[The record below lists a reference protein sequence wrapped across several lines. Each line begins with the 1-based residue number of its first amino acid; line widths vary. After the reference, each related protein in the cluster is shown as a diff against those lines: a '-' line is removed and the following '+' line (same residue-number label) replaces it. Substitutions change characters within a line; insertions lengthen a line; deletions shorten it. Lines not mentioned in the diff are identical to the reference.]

1 VAAQTEVTAVYRAD
15 TAAYVR
21 GVKQAV
27 EATKAFQDATVG
39 ADKTLGGIKGSTIAL
54 GAAFGTL
61 GAMAIAKAT
70 SKLKQFTMQAIDAA
84 ASYEQTVISI
94 EGIFVGMGMSVQ
106 EATAETK
113 TYLADLRD
121 FAATT
126 PFELPQ
132 TLDAVKRLLSIG
144 YAADDVKDRLLPAIG
159 DITSALGQPASAINA
174 VVYAMGQIKSAGR
187 VMQQDLMQIGNA
199 LPGFNARMA
208 IAKELFNGDMNSM
221 AQAVQEGSLTGE
233 KAIEALISQMQKFP
247 GAAGAMERQSKTLN
261 GVISTFKDTINN
273 AMIDAL
279 IPTMPVL
286 SSALEQLV
294 DPVSKLAIAFT
305 SQLGPTLVQVAKSAQ
320 EFAPQLSEM
329 ASALMELAGT
339 AITRFITVMG
349 SLAPIFTVAA
359 KMLTGLGKVLQ
370 SLPDSVLAATAAML
384 LLMRVGIGKAFITA
398 VGSATIGIATLGKTT
413 TTTAAT
419 AGGGFAAIGSSAV
432 ASMTTVTAA
441 TRVAAGAMHA
451 FKAALSST
459 GIGLLVVGLATAIT
473 ALTLSSEEAAT
484 AADTLTDSLH
494 DQTGALVENHRALI
508 ANAMEQDGILE
519 AARAAGIATNDLVDA
534 YIEGGDALSGYV
546 DQMRGYVDASGAMG
560 TATAKAYGKG
570 GEVLKQRREEAQS
583 VLNAADAL
591 STYVGKMD
599 DSRDA
604 IERQREA
611 VSGLPPVYATAEVAA
626 GNMNRA
632 TLRAAE
638 AADLYDPATRGAAA
652 ATDELADAAADAAAA
667 VEAMRAEQEKW
678 LAVTG
683 QISAVDAAA
692 AAIDNIGTSA
702 VENANKLVGTS
713 PKIRAFRGDVISAF
727 EQSAA
732 VASEL
737 GGTVEEQRQIFTGEL
752 VKIVAA
758 LRASKVK
765 DSDIETFLRA
775 MDNLPTSVEQIMTAA
790 GVAVG
795 KGSKGFK
802 TGLQKN
808 IEQAFKDSVAAG
820 TPMTADA
827 MARMAQ
833 SATDAAKAEMGLTLE
848 PELLSVI
855 NSASSALQQPAKDAG
870 NAPGYNFST
879 GIAAGITE
887 GSPIVVLAVQRVIA
901 AAKAAADAASQSK
914 SPSRLFAKVGDNL
927 IQGLRL
933 GWTRGSKDFVDG
945 IARTMQDAFWALKDS
960 KDAIADAK
968 KRLKEIREARNKGEA
983 SAREVAA
990 AERDLA
996 RAYRDEADA
1005 ERAAAEARKNL
1016 NATRRL
1022 DKMKP
1027 IKVNW
1032 GSLLEE
1038 FNKSGDVSRI
1048 FDTLSDKLFDKAMR
1062 AGMTP
1067 EAAQAYVDGI
1077 IGNIEKKLARKLRR
1091 LDALTRKLGEIRE
1104 RLSTFQEIA
1113 DERES
1118 ARKTLADFLA
1128 DRFGEPSE
1136 FEKAY
1141 NSAELSVDQA
1151 IDLFDRAKELIEQR
1165 LGGGEGIGEL
1175 DKAKA
1180 DSLVKYVE
1188 DQTQALVTLIKKR
1201 NTLLDKI
1208 NVESATLKDLEDKRN
1223 QAQEKFTQSILDFS
1237 KISGKVGSAQEY
1249 IMGLEQR
1256 VAATR
1261 KYIADIDALRKRG
1274 VAESVIQQIL
1284 AAGPESG
1291 GTFAAALAA
1300 ATDEQLQYVN
1310 ELTSQT
1316 ATMAESFGDA
1326 QAAVMYDAGITA
1338 QRALV
1343 EGLQTEYTTV
1353 VNEMDKIVA
1362 GIEAALAPLAT
1373 TGYTAGDQ
1381 LLASTIQGLKDREAE
1396 ILAEI
1401 KRIGEAI
1408 QAAWAAAMTPP
1419 PGTTS
1424 ASGGPNPPRG
1434 KGKGRSAMIT
1444 APAPVIPYSTSPA
1457 ISVAS
1462 GGVQVAVTVGA
1473 DQNPAAASE
1482 AVKSA
1487 VMEALSEV
1495 AAKAA
1500 NARR

>member
-1 VAAQTEVTAVYRAD
+1 VAAQTEVTAIYRAD
-15 TAAYVR
+15 VASYVR
-21 GVKQAV
+21 GVKQAQASTQAFANA
-27 EATKAFQDATVG
+27 ATG
-39 ADKTLGGIKGSTIAL
+39 ADKTIGGMKASTVAL

-70 SKLKQFTMQAIDAA
+70 AKLKQFTMQAIDAA

-106 EATAETK
+106 QATSETK

-208 IAKELFNGDMNSM
+208 IAKELFNGDMNAM

-273 AMIDAL
+273 ALIDAL
-279 IPTMPVL
+279 MPAMPAL
-286 SSALEQLV
+286 SSSLEQLV
-294 DPVSKLAIAFT
+294 GPVSDLAVAFA
-305 SQLGPTLVQVAKSAQ
+305 SQLGPVLIEVATSAQ
-320 EFAPQLSEM
+320 EFAPQLAELAVALFEVAGSATREFIP
-329 ASALMELAGT
+329 AVAKLAPVLTAAAKVVETISAILSALPDPILA
-339 AITRFITVMG
+339 AAAAMVI
-349 SLAPIFTVAA
+349 LARTGFGAA
-359 KMLTGLGKVLQ
+359 LLKSISSAGIGIVSFARTTTT
-370 SLPDSVLAATAAML
+370 SAATA
-384 LLMRVGIGKAFITA
+384 
-398 VGSATIGIATLGKTT
+398 S
-413 TTTAAT
+413 
-419 AGGGFAAIGSSAV
+419 GGFGAIGSSAV
-432 ASMTTVTAA
+432 TSMRITDGAVKAA
-441 TRVAAGAMHA
+441 TASVNG
-451 FKAALSST
+451 FKAALAST
-459 GIGLLVVGLATAIT
+459 GIGLVVVGIATALATMAMSGDD
-473 ALTLSSEEAAT
+473 AAAAT
-484 AADTLTDSLH
+484 DTLTDSLL
-494 DQTGALVENHRALI
+494 DQNGVLVDNHRALV
-508 ANAMEQDGILE
+508 AKHLEEQGILE
-519 AARAAGIATNDLVDA
+519 AARQSGIATDKLVDA
-534 YIEGGDALSGYV
+534 YLEGGNALERYAQS
-546 DQMRGYVDASGAMG
+546 MREYADENRNTNWVIESFNSLVGEGLVSSAGEGAQKIYAAADSLSALTG
-560 TATAKAYGKG
+560 SLDDAKAST
-570 GEVLKQRREEAQS
+570 QREIEA
-583 VLNAADAL
+583 VEGLAVANANNAAVTGEI
-591 STYVGKMD
+591 SM
-599 DSRDA
+599 
-604 IERQREA
+604 
-611 VSGLPPVYATAEVAA
+611 
-626 GNMNRA
+626 A

-638 AADLYDPATRGAAA
+638 AADLYSPSTVTAAA
-652 ATDELADAAADAAAA
+652 ATDELADAAAEAAAA

-683 QISAVDAAA
+683 QISAVDSAA

-732 VASEL
+732 AATSL
-737 GGTVEEQRQIFTGEL
+737 TDNTEEQRQIFTGEL

-775 MDNLPTSVEQIMTAA
+775 MDNLPVGVEQIMTAA
-790 GVAVG
+790 GLAVG
-795 KGSKGFK
+795 KGAKNFK
-802 TGLQKN
+802 TDVQKN
-808 IEQAFKDSVAAG
+808 IEQAFKGAAEAG
-820 TPMTADA
+820 APMTADA
-827 MARMAQ
+827 LEHMAQ
-833 SATDAAKAEMGLTLE
+833 GATDAAKAKMGLTLE
-848 PELLSVI
+848 PELLGVI
-855 NSASSALQQPAKDAG
+855 NAASTAMQIPAKNAG
-870 NAPGYNFST
+870 DPVGWNFST
-879 GIAAGITE
+879 GIAAGIDE
-887 GSPIVVLAVQRVIA
+887 GSLIVKAAVERVIA
-901 AAKAAADAASQSK
+901 AAKAAADAASESK
-914 SPSRLFAKVGDNL
+914 SPSRLFARVGDNL

-933 GWTRGSKDFVDG
+933 GWTQGSKDFVDG
-945 IARTMQDAFWALKDS
+945 VARTMQDAFWALQDS

-968 KRLKEIREARNKGEA
+968 KRLKEIRDERKKGEA

-1022 DKMKP
+1022 GKMKP

-1091 LDALTRKLGEIRE
+1091 LDVLTRKLGEIRE

-1128 DRFGEPSE
+1128 NRFGEPSE
-1136 FEKAY
+1136 FDKAY
-1141 NSAELSVDQA
+1141 KSAELSVDQA
-1151 IDLFDRAKELIEQR
+1151 IALFDRAKELIEQR

-1188 DQTQALVTLIKKR
+1188 DQTQALVKLIKKR
-1201 NTLLDKI
+1201 NDLIEKI
-1208 NVESATLKDLEDKRN
+1208 NVESAKLKDLEDKRN

-1261 KYIADIDALRKRG
+1261 KYIADIDTLRKRG

-1284 AAGPESG
+1284 SAGPESG
-1291 GTFAAALAA
+1291 GTFAAALAT

-1310 ELTSQT
+1310 QLTSQT
-1316 ATMAESFGDA
+1316 QTMAESFGDA
-1326 QAAVMYDAGITA
+1326 QASVMYDAGITA

-1343 EGLQTEYTTV
+1343 TGLQTEYASV
-1353 VNEMDKIVA
+1353 IKEMDAIVA

-1373 TGYTAGDQ
+1373 AGYTAGDQ

-1401 KRIGEAI
+1401 KRIGQAI
-1408 QAAWAAAMTPP
+1408 QAAWAAAMTPVTP
-1419 PGTTS
+1419 PP
-1424 ASGGPNPPRG
+1424 APGGGSKPG
-1434 KGKGRSAMIT
+1434 KGKGRSAMV
-1444 APAPVIPYSTSPA
+1444 PATTPVIPYTTSPA